1 MADGLSSPGPVWRC
15 GGGDG
20 SRRSQFGGTTRLS
33 PKPVQRLKASGA
45 VQASAVFT
53 RSGTAFVADL
63 AGVVHAFSSKGRLS
77 WRVQLDAGISATPVV
92 SADDELLVAATH
104 RGSVYALETANG
116 TIRWR
121 RQIPSK
127 SDPRI
132 VSDLLCL
139 PQAGLVIFSSWGGR
153 FHALEVG
160 TGRERFSWEAGIWPK
175 AAAAAD
181 RAENL
186 YCLRARPEQGM
197 EFVRVSNR
205 GEEQLLLRQ
214 PENPEGARR
223 TLVTAG
229 PVLDEERG
237 VAYLI
242 LNKARAGEL
251 VACRAEDGTVRW
263 RRCLPAAVQA
273 TPAIVRD
280 GLLVVADLAG
290 GVRSF
295 SPEGTAISSFATG
308 SEYLLAG
315 GAGRGDGVFYI
326 GDPLG
331 QVHQINARGEAGL
344 FYVAPRSIQSGP
356 SFDPRGRLYVPCT
369 DHRVYVFGPG
379 DRPPNE
385 PAYRTRSSS
394 AFGER
399 SPGGG

>member
-1 MADGLSSPGPVWRC
+1 MADGVSSPGTVWRC
-15 GGGDG
+15 GGGDS
-20 SRRSQFGGTTRLS
+20 SRRSQWGGAARLS

-45 VQASAVFT
+45 VQASVVFT
-53 RSGTAFVADL
+53 QSGTAFVADM
-63 AGVVHAFSSKGRLS
+63 AGVVQAFSSTGRLT
-77 WRVQLDAGISATPVV
+77 WRVRLDAGISATPAV
-92 SADDELLVAATH
+92 SADDEFLVAATH
-104 RGSVYALETANG
+104 SGSVYALETASG
-116 TIRWR
+116 SICWR

-132 VSDLLCL
+132 LSDLLCL
-139 PQAGLVIFSSWGGR
+139 PGAGLVIFSSWGGR

-160 TGRERFSWEAGIWPK
+160 TGRERFSWDAGISPK

-186 YCLRARPEQGM
+186 YCLRARPEHGM
-197 EFVRVSNR
+197 EFVRVSNQ

-237 VAYLI
+237 TACLI
-242 LNKARAGEL
+242 LNKGRAGEL
-251 VACRAEDGTVRW
+251 VVCNLEDGTVRW
-263 RRCLPAAVQA
+263 RRGLPAAVQA

-280 GLLVVADLAG
+280 GRLVVADLTG
-290 GVRSF
+290 WVRSF
-295 SPEGTAISSFATG
+295 SPEGQAISSFSTG

-315 GAGRGDGVFYI
+315 GASGSDGACYI

-331 QVHQINARGEAGL
+331 QVHRITPQGEGSL

-379 DRPPNE
+379 DRAPNE
-385 PAYRTRSSS
+385 PA
-394 AFGER
+394 
-399 SPGGG
+399 

>member
-1 MADGLSSPGPVWRC
+1 MADGVSSSGTVWRC
-15 GGGDG
+15 GGADS
-20 SRRSQFGGTTRLS
+20 SRRSQCGGAVRLS

-45 VQASAVFT
+45 VQASVVFT
-53 RSGTAFVADL
+53 RSGTAFVADMG
-63 AGVVHAFSSKGRLS
+63 GVIHAFSSQGRLG
-77 WRVQLDAGISATPVV
+77 WRVQLDAGISATPAV
-92 SADDELLVAATH
+92 SADDELLIAATH
-104 RGSVYALETANG
+104 SGSVYGLKTPNG
-116 TIRWR
+116 TLCWR

-132 VSDLLCL
+132 LSDLLCL
-139 PQAGLVIFSSWGGR
+139 SDAGLVIFSSWGGR

-160 TGRERFSWEAGIWPK
+160 TGRERFSWEAGISPK

-186 YCLRARPEQGM
+186 YCLRARPEQGT

-237 VAYLI
+237 TACLI
-242 LNKARAGEL
+242 LNKGRAGEL
-251 VACRAEDGTVRW
+251 VVCNLEDGTVRW
-263 RRCLPAAVQA
+263 RRPLPAAVQA
-273 TPAIVRD
+273 APALFPD
-280 GLLVVADLAG
+280 GRLVVADLAG
-290 GVRSF
+290 WVRSF
-295 SPEGTAISSFATG
+295 SPGGAAVSSFSTG

-315 GAGRGDGVFYI
+315 GAGRGDGAFYI

-331 QVHQINARGEAGL
+331 QVHRITAQGEGSL
-344 FYVAPRSIQSGP
+344 FYVAPRSIQGGL

-379 DRPPNE
+379 DRPPNK
-385 PAYRTRSSS
+385 PAWDPVQQRV
-394 AFGER
+394 GE
-399 SPGGG
+399 